1 MSRSG
6 GDIETIRLGDLDAPF
21 EDVVWRVS
29 DDDPRVLLRFTA
41 GLIPEPRRPLA
52 GHWARNDD
60 RRLVGNWWLW
70 RPLGASKDTARTRRC
85 GRYELAFASPTDRR
99 LRILLFSQRVLEED
113 EYDRMIEEI
122 EAAFPGGVWDAP
134 EHSPSRGGYR
144 VTPRVGRRAASSLLR
159 AVEEELAAARRIVR
173 RPAWD
178 LAPPLPGRPAQPG
191 SGPPRTFDVVE
202 NRIAL
207 SWAHRRARQLRECG
221 ALVSGT
227 ITALQ
232 EFVDSVASARGVVP
246 IEAWVTTQQGHL
258 RRLKALARSL
268 ADTTHAVRRVASALA
283 ELDVHGDWAMT
294 PAVRRKPD
302 PHRLAAAHLDD
313 EIWAE
318 VRAAREALAPFL
330 TTASLFEL
338 WAALEQVR
346 GIEALGFVLVG
357 PPAVIAAAGEALPGV
372 PTRAQWTF
380 RRDDAEL
387 RLFLMP
393 TTRRFS
399 TRLAATHG
407 WAGADLSCLDAVAV
421 NAVEHGH
428 RSLFVGFGEAIE
440 PDYAMV
446 LARGGREAACV
457 GDALLSDT
465 TLDSALGSIREKVS
479 KIRRTYARKIGWID
493 ARGRLCICV
502 PTASYAVIPR
512 RFDGDLGLAD
522 EEQELRI
529 LVMAPYA
536 NEARRD
542 EARASLGRLLA
553 SLEWHL
559 VHRPP
564 LLLSEAQRADES
576 RAGEAPDG

>member
-6 GDIETIRLGDLDAPF
+6 ADIEEVGLGDVVMAF

-41 GLIPEPRRPLA
+41 GLVPEPRRPLA
-52 GHWARNDD
+52 GEWVRSDD
-60 RRLVGNWWLW
+60 RRLSGNWWLW
-70 RPLGASKDTARTRRC
+70 RPLGTNKDTARTRRC
-85 GRYELAFASPTDRR
+85 GNYDLAFASPPNRR
-99 LRILLFSQRVLEED
+99 VRIMLFSQRVLEED

-122 EAAFPGGVWDAP
+122 EAAFLGGVWDAP
-134 EHSPSRGGYR
+134 ENSPSRGTYR

-178 LAPPLPGRPAQPG
+178 LAPPLPGRPAPPD

-207 SWAHRRARQLRECG
+207 SWARRRTRQLRECG
-221 ALVSGT
+221 ALVAQT
-227 ITALQ
+227 ITTLQ
-232 EFVDSVASARGVVP
+232 EFVDSVAHARGVVP

-258 RRLKALARSL
+258 RRLEVLARSL

-283 ELDVHGDWAMT
+283 ELDVHGNWEMT

-302 PHRLAAAHLDD
+302 PHRLAAAHVDD

-338 WAALEQVR
+338 WAALELVR
-346 GIEALGFVLVG
+346 GIEELGFVPSG
-357 PPAVIAAAGEALPGV
+357 PPTVIAAAGEALPGV
-372 PTRAQWTF
+372 PTRAYWTF
-380 RRDDAEL
+380 RRDDDEL
-387 RLFLMP
+387 RFFLMP

-399 TRLAATHG
+399 TRLAANHR
-407 WAGADLSCLDAVAV
+407 WGANLSCLDAVAV
-421 NAVEHGH
+421 NAIEHGH

-446 LARGGREAACV
+446 LVRGGREAVCI
-457 GDALLSDT
+457 GDALFSDT
-465 TLDSALGSIREKVS
+465 TLESGLGSITEKVR

-493 ARGRLCICV
+493 ARGRLCPCV
-502 PTASYAVIPR
+502 PTACFAVVPR
-512 RFDGDLGLAD
+512 DFNGALKLAD
-522 EEQELRI
+522 EEQDLRL
-529 LVMAPYA
+529 LVVAPYA
-536 NEARRD
+536 CEARRRD
-542 EARASLGRLLA
+542 ARASLGKLLA
-553 SLEWHL
+553 SLDWHL

-564 LLLSEAQRADES
+564 LSLSEAE
-576 RAGEAPDG
+576 

>member
-6 GDIETIRLGDLDAPF
+6 ADIEAVGLGDEVMPF

-41 GLIPEPRRPLA
+41 GFVPEPRRPIA
-52 GHWARNDD
+52 GEWAPNDD
-60 RRLVGNWWLW
+60 RRLPGNWWRW

-85 GRYELAFASPTDRR
+85 GNYDLAFASPPDRR
-99 LRILLFSQRVLEED
+99 IRILLFSQRVLEED

-122 EAAFPGGVWDAP
+122 EAAFPGGVWDTP
-134 EHSPSRGGYR
+134 ERSPSRGAYR
-144 VTPRVGRRAASSLLR
+144 LAPRVGRRAALSLLR

-178 LAPPLPGRPAQPG
+178 LAPPLPGRPPSPG

-202 NRIAL
+202 NRVAL
-207 SWAHRRARQLRECG
+207 SWARRRARQLRECG
-221 ALVSGT
+221 ALVAGT

-232 EFVDSVASARGVVP
+232 DFVDSVARARGVVP
-246 IEAWVTTQQGHL
+246 IEAWVTAQQGHL
-258 RRLKALARSL
+258 RRLEALARSL
-268 ADTTHAVRRVASALA
+268 ADTTHAVQRVASALA
-283 ELDVHGDWAMT
+283 ELDVHSNWEMT

-302 PHRLAAAHLDD
+302 SHRLAAAHVED

-338 WAALEQVR
+338 WAALEQAR
-346 GIEALGFVLVG
+346 GIEALGFVPVG
-357 PPAVIAAAGEALPGV
+357 PPAVIAAAGEALPGI

-380 RRDDAEL
+380 RRDDHEL

-399 TRLAATHG
+399 TRLAANHG
-407 WAGADLSCLDAVAV
+407 WASANLSCLDAVAV

-446 LARGGREAACV
+446 LVRGDRAAACV
-457 GDALLSDT
+457 GDALFSDT
-465 TLDSALGSIREKVS
+465 TLDSGLGSIREKVS

-493 ARGRLCICV
+493 ARGRLCPCV
-502 PTASYAVIPR
+502 PTASFAVVPR
-512 RFDGDLGLAD
+512 DFEGDLKLAD
-522 EEQELRI
+522 EEQEIRL
-529 LVMAPYA
+529 LVMAPYVD
-536 NEARRD
+536 EARRAG
-542 EARASLGRLLA
+542 ARASLGKLLA

-564 LLLSEAQRADES
+564 LSLSQMEHAHEAS
-576 RAGEAPDG
+576 NG